1 MTKQMNKPSSL
12 HRGGKP
18 NFVGHSLRE
27 HRHQH
32 QSSRFYQ
39 LFQYTTKKITD
50 KQKKKNSNNNT
61 RTGHT
66 GKTRWR
72 QRRSGDTS
80 WPVHN
85 IVRIS
90 LCQSMGWPSIARLSK
105 INAETYSESGLI
117 QRVRKQKLYSS
128 DFKTLSIL
136 YGFLAELLV
145 EWLALTILLNH
156 RPYS

>member
-50 KQKKKNSNNNT
+50 KQKKK
-61 RTGHT
+61 
-66 GKTRWR
+66 KTATTI
-72 QRRSGDTS
+72 QGLGIQDT
-80 WPVHN
+80 
-85 IVRIS
+85 
-90 LCQSMGWPSIARLSK
+90 MMTK
-105 INAETYSESGLI
+105 
-117 QRVRKQKLYSS
+117 
-128 DFKTLSIL
+128 
-136 YGFLAELLV
+136 
-145 EWLALTILLNH
+145 ALG
-156 RPYS
+156 